1 MTEKL
6 TSEEQGQEAKTQNW
20 QYTVYAYPKN
30 ATGKVD
36 INKEISSVA
45 GTEQNEG
52 ATTANA
58 SVGDKITYT
67 VTYKVPVQEN
77 GLSALTV
84 TDTMSKGLT
93 FDATTGVQSIS
104 RTTTDHTDTLKQ
116 GTDYTVSST
125 GGNGNPTTI
134 TINFQP
140 YLSSLE
146 NSTTESFKITY
157 VATLNEYAVLGQTGN
172 TNSVALQWTNTG
184 GTAQNQQGDTTKV
197 FTYGIDLT
205 KTGDNQTPL
214 EGVQFTLTD
223 NLDRPIYVTSETVD
237 QNTYYVP
244 TGSDTGSNVVTTIT
258 GGKLYI
264 RGLEPGTYKLTEVK
278 TNTGYVLLKA
288 PVIVR
293 IDQTNK
299 NDGTADGYVKSGES
313 TETKVNMTKD
323 TINSDSQVAL
333 VPLTVVNNKGFDL
346 PQTGAAGTALFAI
359 VGIVLAA
366 VAGGLLFFLKRSPK
380 RR

>member
-1 MTEKL
+1 M
-6 TSEEQGQEAKTQNW
+6 
-20 QYTVYAYPKN
+20 
-30 ATGKVD
+30 
-36 INKEISSVA
+36 A